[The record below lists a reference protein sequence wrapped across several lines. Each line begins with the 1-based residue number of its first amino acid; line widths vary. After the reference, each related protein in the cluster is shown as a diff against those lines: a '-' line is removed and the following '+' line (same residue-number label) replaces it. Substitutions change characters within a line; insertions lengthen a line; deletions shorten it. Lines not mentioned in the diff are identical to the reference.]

1 MTDDP
6 KNLVDL
12 DKYRIRLAAEGKPG
26 VPDLDTDPVAYF
38 EAIWGTDA
46 FGWNAVIVDM
56 EELRNGTPAESL
68 PLRPPQTTYEVELLV
83 RHVRALA
90 NDICR
95 QHRLNHLIKPGD
107 DL

>member
-1 MTDDP
+1 MSDDP

-38 EAIWGTDA
+38 EAVWGTDA
-46 FGWNAVIVDM
+46 FGWNAIIVDIEKM
-56 EELRNGTPAESL
+56 RVQGKEGL
-68 PLRPPQTTYEVELLV
+68 PLRPPETTYEVELIV
-83 RHVRALA
+83 RHLRSLA

-95 QHRLNHLIKPGD
+95 QHRLNHIIKPED

>member
-1 MTDDP
+1 MADDV
-6 KNLVDL
+6 NIVDL
-12 DKYRIRLAAEGKPG
+12 DKYRLTLAAEGKPG

-46 FGWNAVIVDM
+46 VGWNAIIVDIEKM
-56 EELRNGTPAESL
+56 RVQGKEGL
-68 PLRPPQTTYEVELLV
+68 PLRPPETSYEVELIV
-83 RHVRALA
+83 RHLRSLA

-95 QHRLNHLIKPGD
+95 QHRLNHLVREGD